1 MQIDPI
7 CGRQVSEAKETQSI
21 ELKKRRYFFCSMRC
35 REQFERRAE
44 RARMG
49 HLARI
54 GALLT
59 NGKVR
64 WGLA

>member
-1 MQIDPI
+1 MQVDPI
-7 CGRQVSEAKETQSI
+7 CGRKIVTETMTPSV
-21 ELKKRRYFFCSMRC
+21 ELKKRRYYFCSKRC
-35 REQFERRAE
+35 QELFERRAE
-44 RARMG
+44 RARLS

>member
-7 CGRQVSEAKETQSI
+7 CGRQVPDVKETQSV
-21 ELKKRRYFFCSMRC
+21 ELKRRRYYFCSTRC

-44 RARMG
+44 RARMN